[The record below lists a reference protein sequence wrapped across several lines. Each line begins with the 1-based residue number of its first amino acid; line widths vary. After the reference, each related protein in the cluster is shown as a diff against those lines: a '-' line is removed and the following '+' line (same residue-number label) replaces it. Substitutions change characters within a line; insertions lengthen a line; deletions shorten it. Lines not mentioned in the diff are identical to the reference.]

1 MCSAKVVMSGLSQ
14 VKMSAFTDNR
24 RSGQLKGETLRMSSK
39 ELQRVEIMERLLAKR
54 LSQVEAGQHLGLSTR
69 HVRRLQENY
78 RRDGARGL
86 LSARRG
92 KPSNHRLSQA
102 IEKEALAWIESR
114 YKDFGPTLAHEK
126 LKEVHHLKL
135 SVESVRQLMIREGY
149 WEGKRRRRIVVHQQ
163 RSRRSRVG
171 ELVQMDG
178 SPHDWFEGRGE
189 RCSLLVWVDDAT
201 SRLMHLRF
209 EPCETT
215 LGYMRGLKD
224 YVKKHGRPL
233 CLYTDKHGI
242 FRQNQGSDL
251 KELEDP
257 QLVRALKTL
266 GIELICANSPQA
278 KGRVERA
285 NGILQD
291 RLIKEMRLR
300 GISDPETANAFLEE
314 FREDYN
320 RRFAVEPRDKED
332 SHQKGLPSEEE
343 LALILSHHEWRQLSK
358 NLELSYHN
366 TLYQV
371 ESNHTGYRLQQSRIL
386 VSEGLTGEVTL
397 WHQGKSLPYKTL
409 SKQQRRTEI
418 LDSKEKEHRVNKV
431 VQARQSKPASTH
443 PWKQLFMLQRPPKA
457 TDSPITVRTHA

>member
-1 MCSAKVVMSGLSQ
+1 M
-14 VKMSAFTDNR
+14 T
-24 RSGQLKGETLRMSSK
+24 GETVTMSLK
-39 ELQRVEIMERLLAKR
+39 ELNRVEVMERLSTKQLN
-54 LSQVEAGQHLGLSTR
+54 QVEAAAHLELSTR
-69 HVRRLQENY
+69 QVRRLQEKY
-78 RRDGARGL
+78 RQEGPPGL
-86 LSARRG
+86 VSHRRG
-92 KPSNHRLSQA
+92 KPSNNRLCEA
-102 IEKEALAWIESR
+102 IKQEALSWIEGR

-126 LKEVHHLKL
+126 LTEVHGIKL
-135 SVESVRQLMIREGY
+135 SVESVRQLMMREGY
-149 WEGKRRRRIVVHQQ
+149 WQGKQRRKRVVHQQ
-163 RSRRSRVG
+163 RLRRSRVG

-215 LGYMRGLKD
+215 RGYMRGLKE

-291 RLIKEMRLR
+291 RLVKELRLR
-300 GISDPETANAFLEE
+300 QISDLDSANAFLEE
-314 FREDYN
+314 FRQDYN
-320 RRFAVEPRDKED
+320 RRFAVPPKSDVD
-332 SHQKGLPSEEE
+332 SHQQELPTDEE
-343 LALILSHHEWRQLSK
+343 LALILSHQEWRQLSK

-366 TLYQV
+366 TLYQL
-371 ESNHTGYRLQQSRIL
+371 ESTQPGYRLCRSRIL
-386 VSEGLTGEVTL
+386 VSETPEGVVTL
-397 WHQGKSLPYKTL
+397 WHQGKSLSYKTL
-409 SKQQRRTEI
+409 SKQQRRTDI
-418 LDSKEKEHRVNKV
+418 LDSKEKEHRVNQL
-431 VQARQSKPASTH
+431 VQARQSSPKGKPASSH
-443 PWKQLFMLQRPPKA
+443 PWKQLFMLQRPPKP
-457 TDSPITVRTHA
+457 TDPPITART